1 MGKLNS
7 LNEIIKINENFKTS
21 VNLYL
26 SLNKRDKVL
35 SYIPTRSSADLLNN
49 YLNSVINNKENATIL
64 VGPYGKGKS
73 HLLLVLLAILTLD
86 RNENDGKEL
95 LNEIS
100 KKFSNIKD
108 IGEDLP
114 NNINY
119 IIQKK
124 KKFLP
129 VLIRNINN
137 DLNQSFLI
145 ALNEALDRNN
155 LSDLMPDTYFSIAE
169 KNIINWKK
177 NYINTYNNFEAELRK
192 HKTNAKSFIA
202 ELKQCSKEALDIF
215 IKLYPKITSGS
226 KFNPLADSDVL
237 PLYRSISEKLVEDYD
252 YSGIYI
258 IFDEFSKFIESQD
271 NKASGNN
278 MKLLQDICE
287 LANDSANSQVFF
299 TMVAHKSIKEYGKY
313 LSADIINSF
322 TGIEGRIIEKYFIT
336 SFKNNYELIKNAILK
351 DENKLKDIPN
361 FDGLLGDKASEK
373 YYQIPIFK
381 TNFDVEPF
389 KNTVLKGCYPLNPIT
404 SYLLLNISEKVAQNE
419 RTLFSF
425 ISNNE
430 PNSMAKYIKE
440 HTAEKVWFIGANL
453 IYDYFSNLFK
463 KEITNEYIHGIWL
476 SAEYSLTKCKTNEEK
491 SFIKTLAIFLIVNK
505 PDEIPTSFKYL
516 SLALNYNDVSSVIK
530 NLEDKELIYKKGS
543 TDSYVFKTRAGSEL
557 RNEIK
562 KQLELKGDN
571 FNYSLILE
579 NITGKHF
586 VIPRKYN
593 SIKMM
598 TRYFKNEFMNTEVFL
613 NTNKAETLLEEN
625 DYKGDGKVIT
635 LFSFNT
641 INQNIIIEHILKIK
655 NSKLVFVCPNKKIE
669 KKNILREYEILQ
681 ELRDNQTFI
690 DNNEIVK
697 KELPLLEE
705 DIIKEVNDS
714 IEEIYLNDSDCKVLY
729 FDGKEVITL
738 ENNSEEEAVNNCCNA
753 LFNKTSIINNELINK
768 HNINTSQTKKARL
781 NIIQAILNHVDNEDF
796 YAGTNQEATIYRSL
810 FLKTKLKSNEHSNEL
825 KDVLRIM
832 NKQIESSSSEKKS
845 LRNMIEKLIQPPY
858 GMRKGLLPIYFA
870 YALSKRNEDI
880 VVYFNEL
887 ETQLTAD
894 IVVNMCE
901 KPDDYALY
909 ISKED
914 IEKEKYIENL
924 NKLFEI
930 SSNRNL
936 TDNRIKN
943 IIICMQRWFRAL
955 PQVTRNATDF
965 DKYGS
970 NSKTVELMNLFRKHL
985 QKAEVNPFELLFVL
999 YPQDF
1004 NTNND
1009 LENSYNIIEKCK
1021 YAFDKYFSLLEEKLV
1036 NVLYDLF
1043 DKKKKLDLYHT
1054 LKEWYEKQSDYSK
1067 QGLHNGN
1074 ITAFMNYIDNLKDY
1088 DDSDIANKIA
1098 KIVTDIY
1105 VENWSDSGFEIFLNN
1120 ITSLKKEVEALKDE
1134 NSKGKLLLS
1143 FVGRNGKEIRKNYDH
1158 VNENT
1163 GSILRNI
1170 LEDTLDEYDDLSVN
1184 DRVSILLDMIERVIK

>member
-1 MGKLNS
+1 MSKLNS
-7 LNEIIKINENFKTS
+7 LNELIKINENFKTS

-26 SLNKRDKVL
+26 SLNKKDKVL

-49 YLNSVINNKENATIL
+49 YLNSVITNKENATIL

-86 RNENDGKEL
+86 RNEPDSKNF

-100 KKFSNIKD
+100 KKFSNVKE
-108 IGEDLP
+108 IGEDIL

-145 ALNEALDRNN
+145 GLNEALERNN
-155 LSDLMPDTYFSIAE
+155 LNDLKPDTYYSIAE
-169 KNIINWKK
+169 KHIINWQK
-177 NYINTYNNFEAELRK
+177 NYTNTYNNFEKELK
-192 HKTNAKSFIA
+192 KYKTNAKSFIA
-202 ELKQCSKEALDIF
+202 ELKQCSKEKLDIF
-215 IKLYPKITSGS
+215 IKLYPEITSGS

-237 PLYRSISEKLVEDYD
+237 PLYRSISEKLVEDYN

-258 IFDEFSKFIESQD
+258 VFDEFSKFIESQD

-287 LANDSANSQVFF
+287 LANDSANSQIFF

-322 TGIEGRIIEKYFIT
+322 TGIEGRIIEKFFIT
-336 SFKNNYELIKNAILK
+336 SFKNNYELIKNAIIK
-351 DENKLKDIPN
+351 DEKKLNNIPDYN
-361 FDGLLGDKASEK
+361 SLLSDKACEK
-373 YYQIPIFK
+373 YYQVPIFK
-381 TNFDVEPF
+381 TNFELETF
-389 KNTVLKGCYPLNPIT
+389 ENIVLKGCYPLNPIT
-404 SYLLLNISEKVAQNE
+404 AYLLLNISEKVAQNE

-440 HTAEKVWFIGANL
+440 HTADKDWFVGINL

-463 KEITNEYIHGIWL
+463 KEIANEYIHGIWL
-476 SAEYSLTKCKTNEEK
+476 SAEYSLTKCQTNEERN
-491 SFIKTLAIFLIVNK
+491 FIKTLAIFLIVNK
-505 PDEIPTSFKYL
+505 PDEIPSTYKYL
-516 SLALNYNDVSSVIK
+516 SLAMNYNDVSSIIK
-530 NLEDKELIYKKGS
+530 SLEDKELIYKKGS
-543 TDSYVFKTRAGSEL
+543 TNSYVFKTRAGSEL

-579 NITGKHF
+579 NITGRHF

-613 NTNKAETLLEEN
+613 NTNKAENLLEEIDN
-625 DYKGDGKVIT
+625 KSDGKVIT
-635 LFSFNT
+635 LFSFNA
-641 INQNIIIEHILKIK
+641 INQKEIIEHILKIK
-655 NSKLVFVCPNKKIE
+655 SSKLVFICPNKAIE
-669 KKNILREYEILQ
+669 KKDILREYEILQ
-681 ELRDNQTFI
+681 DLRNNQTFI

-714 IEEIYLNDSDCKVLY
+714 IDDIYLNDKDSKVLY
-729 FDGKEVITL
+729 FDGKEVEIL
-738 ENNSEEEAVNNCCNA
+738 ENNSEEEAVNNCCNT

-768 HNINTSQTKKARL
+768 HNINTSQTKKARI
-781 NIIQAILNHVDNEDF
+781 NIIQAILSHNDNEVF
-796 YAGTNQEATIYRSL
+796 YSGTNQEATIYRSL
-810 FLKTKLKSNEHSNEL
+810 FIRTNLINGKESKELSEVLK
-825 KDVLRIM
+825 IM
-832 NKQIESSSSEKKS
+832 NKQIDSSSSEKKS
-845 LRNMIEKLIQPPY
+845 LKNMIEKLIRPPY

-870 YALSKRNEDI
+870 YALSRRNEDK
-880 VVYFNEL
+880 VVYFREI

-894 IVVNMCE
+894 IIVNMFE

-914 IEKEKYIENL
+914 LEKEKYIDNL
-924 NKLFEI
+924 NNLFEVL
-930 SSNRNL
+930 SNRNL

-943 IIICMQRWFRAL
+943 ILICMQRWFRAL

-985 QKAEVNPFELLFVL
+985 QKAEVNPFELLFVI
-999 YPQDF
+999 YPQEF

-1009 LENSYNIIEKCK
+1009 LENTYNIIEKCK

-1036 NVLYDLF
+1036 KTLYELF
-1043 DKKKKLDLYHT
+1043 DKKQKLDLFHT

-1067 QGLHNGN
+1067 QGLHNGK
-1074 ITAFMNYIDNLKDY
+1074 ITAFMSFIDNLKEFDN
-1088 DDSDIANKIA
+1088 SEIANKIA
-1098 KIVTDIY
+1098 KIVTDVY
-1105 VENWSDSGFEIFLNN
+1105 VENWSDLGFDTFLNN
-1120 ITSLKKEVEALKDE
+1120 ITSIKKEIEALKDE

-1143 FVGRNGKEIRKNYDH
+1143 FVGRNGKEIKKNYDQ
-1158 VNENT
+1158 VDENT